1 MFVHTVYFWLDPHI
15 PAEKKQA
22 MLADCEALLSKIPGV
37 RHAWG
42 GVPAGTDRPIVDNSY
57 DVGLCVIL
65 DNAAAHDA
73 YQTHAL
79 HQQFLGS
86 YKRFWT
92 RVQVYD
98 FHRGK

>member
-1 MFVHTVYFWLDPHI
+1 MFVHTVYFWLDPEM
-15 PAEKKQA
+15 PADTKQR
-22 MLADCEALLSKIPGV
+22 MLADCESLLSKIPGV

-42 GVPAGTDRPIVDNSY
+42 GIPAGTLRDIVDNSY
-57 DVGLCVIL
+57 DIGLCVVL

-73 YQTHAL
+73 YQIDPL
-79 HQQFLGS
+79 HQQFAGA
-86 YKRFWT
+86 YKKYWK